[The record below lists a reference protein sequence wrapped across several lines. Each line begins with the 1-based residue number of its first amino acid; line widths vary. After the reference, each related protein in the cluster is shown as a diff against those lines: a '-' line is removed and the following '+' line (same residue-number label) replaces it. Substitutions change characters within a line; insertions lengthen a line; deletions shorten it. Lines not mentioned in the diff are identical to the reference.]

1 MPTMLYETFKLL
13 PLNLCLLHP
22 LKLCLK
28 NSDIPIAVQ
37 NSEFALAV
45 QNFIYAISPA

>member
-22 LKLCLK
+22 GFATARLDAWRQAL
-28 NSDIPIAVQ
+28 SDSIP
-37 NSEFALAV
+37 EE
-45 QNFIYAISPA
+45 PKDD